1 MFLQAGRQQGC
12 LTVSRGMPFPFSLA
26 NQCAGWLA
34 DLQVSP
40 AQNTWKGLKGK
51 VQAFLQTARSNKEV
65 GTNLCLL
72 GKQKD
77 SSSQFGHH
85 VAVPA
90 RRLALAGAVP
100 CLWLCQQLR
109 HLFTILAFRM
119 AQKELQEGAGE
130 ES

>member
-1 MFLQAGRQQGC
+1 MFSQASQQQGC

-26 NQCAGWLA
+26 NYCAGCLA

-51 VQAFLQTARSNKEV
+51 IQAFLQTARSNKAV

-72 GKQKD
+72 GKQKN
-77 SSSQFGHH
+77 SSSQFGHQA
-85 VAVPA
+85 AVPA
-90 RRLALAGAVP
+90 GRLALPGAVL

-109 HLFTILAFRM
+109 HLFIILAFWM
-119 AQKELQEGAGE
+119 A
-130 ES
+130 

>member
-1 MFLQAGRQQGC
+1 MFFQAGQQQGC
-12 LTVSRGMPFPFSLA
+12 LTVSRGVPFPFSLA

-51 VQAFLQTARSNKEV
+51 VQAILQTAKSNKEV
-65 GTNLCLL
+65 GTSLCLL
-72 GKQKD
+72 GKQKN

-85 VAVPA
+85 AAVPA

-109 HLFTILAFRM
+109 HLFIILAFQM
-119 AQKELQEGAGE
+119 AQKELQEGAAE
-130 ES
+130 